1 MSDTTLLQTR
11 ALDHDLLRAFVA
23 VVDYGGYTAAA
34 TGLYRT
40 QAAVSHQ
47 IKRLE
52 DSVQA
57 ALFRHPRRAVQLT
70 AEGEI
75 LLDFARRLI
84 VLNDQALG
92 SLRAGEVGGKVRLGA
107 NHFYATTILPTL
119 LMRFSREHP
128 EILVELHTGVA
139 SDMAKRLGSVFDLSI
154 NIHAD
159 GLGSGRLI
167 QQTAVHWV
175 SARHFVLHPDD
186 AVPLALLPNGSL
198 LRRLALDALERS
210 GRSFRLVY
218 ESCNVC
224 ALQACVEAGLAISVL
239 PEFSIGELRVRDDE
253 GLGTLGGVQVRLEK
267 AERYLSRAAIRLY
280 DFLKLELNT
289 S

>member
-1 MSDTTLLQTR
+1 MRDTNLIQTR

-34 TGLYRT
+34 NELCRT

-57 ALFRHPRRAVQLT
+57 TLFLHPRSAVQLT

-75 LLDFARRLI
+75 LLNYARRLM

-92 SLRAGEVGGKVRLGA
+92 SLHAGGVGGKVRLGA
-107 NHFYATTILPTL
+107 NHFYATAILPTL
-119 LMRFSREHP
+119 LARFSRENP

-139 SDMAKRLGSVFDLSI
+139 SDMAKRLGSVFDLAI

-159 GLGSGRLI
+159 SVGGGQLI

-175 SARHFVLHPDD
+175 AAPHFVLHTQD

-198 LRRLALDALERS
+198 LRRMVLDALERS
-210 GRSFRLVY
+210 GRPFRLVY
-218 ESCNVC
+218 ESSNVC
-224 ALQACVEAGLAISVL
+224 SLQACVEAGLAMSAL
-239 PEFSIGELRVRDDE
+239 PAFSTGDLCVRDDE
-253 GLGTLGGVQVRLEK
+253 GFGRLPVVQVRLEK
-267 AERYLSRAAIRLY
+267 AERHLSRAAIRLY
-280 DFLKLELNT
+280 DFLKLELH
-289 S
+289 SS